1 MNLGRLRARTLRE
14 RVILLLLPVLA
25 FRLLFPAGFMPR
37 FGDGLE
43 LSMQMCHGDAGSSA
57 IIHALETP
65 PATPD
70 DGRGQHE
77 APCVFAALGALA
89 TAEPPPALAP
99 TDPFT
104 PYTAPVP
111 IAWPQTPL
119 EKFVLLML
127 MPTIAPELPM
137 LATCPNCSPEFMKA
151 V

>member
-70 DGRGQHE
+70 DGDGQHE
-77 APCVFAALGALA
+77 APCVFAALGTLA
-89 TAEPPPALAP
+89 TVEPPPPALAVA
-99 TDPFT
+99 
-104 PYTAPVP
+104 APADILRQPAAPAPALRVTHRSQAP
-111 IAWPQTPL
+111 RAPPL
-119 EKFVLLML
+119 TV
-127 MPTIAPELPM
+127 
-137 LATCPNCSPEFMKA
+137 
-151 V
+151 

>member
-37 FGDGLE
+37 FGDDLE
-43 LSMQMCHGDAGSSA
+43 LSMQMCHGDAAASA

-65 PATPD
+65 PATPE

-89 TAEPPPALAP
+89 TAEPPAAALAAFAHP
-99 TDPFT
+99 ETLRQPA
-104 PYTAPVP
+104 APAP
-111 IAWPQTPL
+111 AHRITHRPQAPRAPPL
-119 EKFVLLML
+119 TV
-127 MPTIAPELPM
+127 
-137 LATCPNCSPEFMKA
+137 
-151 V
+151 

>member
-14 RVILLLLPVLA
+14 RVVLLLLPVLA

-37 FGDGLE
+37 FGDDLE

-57 IIHALETP
+57 IIHALETL
-65 PATPD
+65 PAMPD

-89 TAEPPPALAP
+89 TVEPPAAALETTAHADILRQPTAPAPALRVTHRPQAP
-99 TDPFT
+99 R
-104 PYTAPVP
+104 APP
-111 IAWPQTPL
+111 
-119 EKFVLLML
+119 
-127 MPTIAPELPM
+127 MP
-137 LATCPNCSPEFMKA
+137 